1 MSDASAPADFD
12 LLETIKWTPTDGFF
26 LLDRHIRRMQGSA
39 EFFRYAWNE
48 TGIRSELDRSVAGKT
63 AAERIRLLVSRTGKI
78 RVESKPLDP
87 PGAVPARLGI
97 AAAPIDPAN
106 VFLFHKTTHRVMY
119 TAAAQPD
126 RDDVVLWNPSGDVT
140 ETTFGN
146 VVVEMD
152 GRRVTPPATAGLL
165 AGTFRGELLDR
176 GEIVE
181 GRITLDDLK
190 AATRVWLINSVREW
204 WPATI
209 ERQA

>member
-1 MSDASAPADFD
+1 MNDAAAPAHFD
-12 LLETIKWTPTDGFF
+12 LLETMKWTPADGFF
-26 LLDRHIRRMQGSA
+26 LLDRHIRRMRGSA
-39 EFFRYAWNE
+39 EFFGYAWSE
-48 TGIRSELDRSVAGKT
+48 TDIRRELDRSVAGKT
-63 AAERIRLLVSRTGKI
+63 EAQRLRLLASRTGAI

-87 PGAVPARLGI
+87 PSGVAARLGI
-97 AAAPIDPAN
+97 AAAPIDPAS

-126 RDDVVLWNPSGDVT
+126 RDDVVLWNPDGDVT

-146 VVVEMD
+146 LVVEID
-152 GRRVTPPATAGLL
+152 GRKVTPPVKAGLL
-165 AGTFRGELLDR
+165 AGTFRAELLDR

-181 GRITLDDLK
+181 GRVTLEELK
-190 AATRVWLINSVREW
+190 TAKRVWLINSVREW